1 MTITS
6 PLSTIS
12 YVGNGST
19 VSFPFAFPILNS
31 THIIVTLT
39 DTAQT
44 PAVLTTLSAS
54 QYNVSGIGSPLGG
67 TVTLSAPLAA
77 GVSLTI
83 RRLVPYV
90 QTTSIV
96 NQGGFYP
103 DVLEN
108 ALDYLTMEV
117 QQLADQAART
127 VVVPVGSGLDPS
139 SYLTA
144 VQTAATDAG
153 TMAANA
159 ASAALASAT
168 YSSTSLNALSAAQ
181 SSALSASAYAS
192 TCLAALASVQSGAL
206 TTTQINTLP
215 ATWLAG
221 LSTTTVHS
229 LTATALG
236 AISTTQIGLI
246 QSTQMGALSS
256 TQLNGLSAA
265 GMTGV
270 SVASAAAFFKNLKIQ
285 VTSNTAATVSADLV
299 QMANASGATISKAV
313 SSTIGTGATGLN
325 GLDTGTV
332 AASTWY
338 YVWAVSNGT
347 TTGVVL
353 STSSTA
359 PNSAITAT
367 YPYYARIG
375 ALRTA
380 ATAVLMATVQYG
392 RRVQYV
398 VGGVNVANLPI
409 MSSGAQGSPTTP
421 TWVAVSVS
429 TFVPATAFVIVG
441 VVATGNGYTFM
452 AAPNNSYGTANST
465 TNPPPVAHVPYSGE
479 TGLTETFSFVLESTN
494 IYWAVAGAGSLACL
508 GWEDNL

>member
-1 MTITS
+1 MT
-6 PLSTIS
+6 LSTTS
-12 YVGNGST
+12 SSVTYQGNGST
-19 VSFPFAFPILNS
+19 TVFPYGFPVLDPTTFVITITNTLVSPN
-31 THIIVTLT
+31 TV
-39 DTAQT
+39 
-44 PAVLTTLSAS
+44 TTLAS
-54 QYNVSGIGSPLGG
+54 NQYSYTGIGSSGG
-67 TVTLSAPLAA
+67 GNITLLTDPATGAILAT
-77 GVSLTI
+77 GKYLTI
-83 RRLVPYV
+83 SRVV
-90 QTTSIV
+90 QLTQSTSIV
-96 NQGGFYP
+96 NQSGFYP
-103 DVLEN
+103 AVLES
-108 ALDYLTMEV
+108 ALDNIAMQV
-117 QQLADQAART
+117 QQVSNAQSQMIQAPIGTTNTAYLAAA
-127 VVVPVGSGLDPS
+127 
-139 SYLTA
+139 
-144 VQTAATDAG
+144 QTAANSATSSATDAAG
-153 TMAANA
+153 SASSASASATSASTSATSA
-159 ASAALASAT
+159 SGSASAAGS
-168 YSSTSLNALSAAQ
+168 
-181 SSALSASAYAS
+181 YAS
-192 TCLAALASVQSGAL
+192 TCLAALASAQTGAI
-206 TTTQINTLP
+206 TTTQI
-215 ATWLAG
+215 AG
-221 LSTTTVHS
+221 LNMSSMVGLTSTQV
-229 LTATALG
+229 
-236 AISTTQIGLI
+236 GLI

-332 AASTWY
+332 AAATWY